1 MHINSETILQKGF
14 RLPSCSA
21 SAGLLADSIDENQKK
36 TTFAGERGDADVQVA
51 FLLCN
56 CRALG
61 GAESIDE
68 NPKKTMF
75 AYNFLNVLRTEPGQ
89 NIATVLEPVAKCIL
103 PTPPFN
109 PQIQCCLGLCS
120 DAVYC
125 NIKFL
130 MNSHGLKDHITKTI
144 RKCKELGARPTLR
157 SNKSKQTPKNK
168 RQRRVTV
175 VFECFLCGVGSCA
188 ILKMGVKGEM
198 RTRGHHSQY

>member
-61 GAESIDE
+61 GSESIDE

-89 NIATVLEPVAKCIL
+89 NIATVLEPRCKTHL
-103 PTPPFN
+103 PTSPFN
-109 PQIQCCLGLCS
+109 PQFNVEYVLGC
-120 DAVYC
+120 AVGQTTFTPEFDVSC
-125 NIKFL
+125 W
-130 MNSHGLKDHITKTI
+130 GLSGQH
-144 RKCKELGARPTLR
+144 
-157 SNKSKQTPKNK
+157 
-168 RQRRVTV
+168 
-175 VFECFLCGVGSCA
+175 
-188 ILKMGVKGEM
+188 
-198 RTRGHHSQY
+198 

>member
-56 CRALG
+56 CRALRG
-61 GAESIDE
+61 SESKDE
-68 NPKKTMF
+68 ILKKTTF
-75 AYNFLNVLRTEPGQ
+75 AYHFLNVLRTVPGQ
-89 NIATVLEPVAKCIL
+89 NIATVLEPVAKRIL

-125 NIKFL
+125 STKIKI
-130 MNSHGLKDHITKTI
+130 NSHGLKDHITKTI
-144 RKCKELGARPTLR
+144 RK
-157 SNKSKQTPKNK
+157 
-168 RQRRVTV
+168 
-175 VFECFLCGVGSCA
+175 
-188 ILKMGVKGEM
+188 I
-198 RTRGHHSQY
+198 

>member
-1 MHINSETILQKGF
+1 MLIHSETIMQKGF

-21 SAGLLADSIDENQKK
+21 SAGLLAAQNPSTKIKKK
-36 TTFAGERGDADVQVA
+36 TTLAGERGDADVQVA

-109 PQIQCCLGLCS
+109 PQI
-120 DAVYC
+120 
-125 NIKFL
+125 NIK
-130 MNSHGLKDHITKTI
+130 K
-144 RKCKELGARPTLR
+144 
-157 SNKSKQTPKNK
+157 
-168 RQRRVTV
+168 
-175 VFECFLCGVGSCA
+175 GV
-188 ILKMGVKGEM
+188 E
-198 RTRGHHSQY
+198 RGDHSQY